1 MVIVNIIFATLAILC
16 GVTFLV
22 SSLISMI
29 NKNEKYEK
37 IANNSAI
44 NMCIYMFLWI
54 AIISIF

>member
-1 MVIVNIIFATLAILC
+1 MTIINIIFATLATLC
-16 GVTFLV
+16 ALTFLV
-22 SSLISMI
+22 SSIICMI
-29 NKNEKYEK
+29 TQNEKYEK